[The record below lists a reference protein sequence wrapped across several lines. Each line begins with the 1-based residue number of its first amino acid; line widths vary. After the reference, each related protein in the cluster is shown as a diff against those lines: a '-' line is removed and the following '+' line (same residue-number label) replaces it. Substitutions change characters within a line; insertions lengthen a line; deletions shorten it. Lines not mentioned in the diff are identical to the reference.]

1 MRDEE
6 RNRHFVTASPRHST
20 PDTRHLLRM
29 DTIFISDLRLD
40 ILIGVYDWER
50 RVPQTV
56 QLDLEIGIPDASR
69 PRSDRIR
76 ETIDY
81 AKVIARIKESLQ
93 ENRFLLVERL
103 AEHLA
108 GLVMTEFRA
117 PWVKVSVSK
126 LAVEKDVK
134 RVGITI
140 ERGSKS

>member
-1 MRDEE
+1 MSWFAAWQAPYAFE
-6 RNRHFVTASPRHST
+6 A
-20 PDTRHLLRM
+20 PDLCGLIPM
-29 DTIFISDLRLD
+29 DVIFITDLRVDL
-40 ILIGVYDWER
+40 LIGVYDWER
-50 RVPQTV
+50 KVPQTV
-56 QLDLEIGIPDASR
+56 QLDLEIGIPDGGR

-81 AKVIARIKESLQ
+81 ARVIRRIQESLR

-108 GLVMTEFRA
+108 GLVMSEFQT

-140 ERGSKS
+140 ERGKRPA

>member
-1 MRDEE
+1 
-6 RNRHFVTASPRHST
+6 
-20 PDTRHLLRM
+20 M
-29 DTIFISDLRLD
+29 DFIFISDLRLD

-50 RVPQTV
+50 KVPQTV
-56 QLDLEIGIPDASR
+56 QLDLEIGIPDAGR

-81 AKVIARIKESLQ
+81 AKVIERIKASLQ
-93 ENRFLLVERL
+93 QDRFLLVERL

-108 GLVMTEFRA
+108 QIVMTEFKA

-140 ERGSKS
+140 ERGTKG

>member
-1 MRDEE
+1 
-6 RNRHFVTASPRHST
+6 
-20 PDTRHLLRM
+20 M
-29 DTIFISDLRLD
+29 DVIFISDLRLD
-40 ILIGVYDWER
+40 ILIGVYDWEHK
-50 RVPQTV
+50 VPQTV
-56 QLDLEIGIPDASR
+56 QLDLEIGIPDAGQ

-81 AKVIARIKESLQ
+81 ARVIERIKASLKQ
-93 ENRFLLVERL
+93 DRFLLVERL

-108 GLVMTEFRA
+108 QLVMTEFKA

-140 ERGSKS
+140 ERGKRT

>member
-1 MRDEE
+1 
-6 RNRHFVTASPRHST
+6 
-20 PDTRHLLRM
+20 M
-29 DTIFISDLRLD
+29 DVIFISDLRLD

-50 RVPQTV
+50 KVPQTV
-56 QLDLEIGIPDASR
+56 QLDLEIGIPDGGR

-81 AKVIARIKESLQ
+81 AKVIERIKASLQ
-93 ENRFLLVERL
+93 QERFLLVERL

-108 GLVMTEFRA
+108 QLVMSEFKA

-140 ERGSKS
+140 ERGRKG

>member
-1 MRDEE
+1 
-6 RNRHFVTASPRHST
+6 
-20 PDTRHLLRM
+20 M

-50 RVPQTV
+50 KVPQTV
-56 QLDLEIGIPDASR
+56 QLDLEIGIPDAGQ

-81 AKVIARIKESLQ
+81 ARVIERIKASLTQ
-93 ENRFLLVERL
+93 DRFLLVERL

-108 GLVMTEFRA
+108 QLVMTEFKA

-140 ERGSKS
+140 ERGKRT

>member
-1 MRDEE
+1 
-6 RNRHFVTASPRHST
+6 
-20 PDTRHLLRM
+20 M
-29 DTIFISDLRLD
+29 DVIFISDLRLD

-50 RVPQTV
+50 KVPQTV
-56 QLDLEIGIPDASR
+56 QLDLEIGIPDAGQ

-81 AKVIARIKESLQ
+81 ARVIERIKASLTQ
-93 ENRFLLVERL
+93 DRFLLVERL

-108 GLVMTEFRA
+108 QLVMTEFKV

-140 ERGSKS
+140 ERGSKA

>member
-1 MRDEE
+1 
-6 RNRHFVTASPRHST
+6 
-20 PDTRHLLRM
+20 M

-50 RVPQTV
+50 KVPQTV
-56 QLDLEIGIPDASR
+56 QLDLEIGIPDASH

-81 AKVIARIKESLQ
+81 AKVIERIKASLTHD
-93 ENRFLLVERL
+93 RFLLVERL

-108 GLVMTEFRA
+108 QLVMTEFKA

-140 ERGSKS
+140 ERGKRT

>member
-1 MRDEE
+1 
-6 RNRHFVTASPRHST
+6 
-20 PDTRHLLRM
+20 M

-50 RVPQTV
+50 KVPQTV
-56 QLDLEIGIPDASR
+56 QLDLEIGIPDGGR

-81 AKVIARIKESLQ
+81 AKVIERIQASLKQ
-93 ENRFLLVERL
+93 DRFLLVERL

-108 GLVMTEFRA
+108 QLVMTEFNA
-117 PWVKVSVSK
+117 PWVKISVSK

-134 RVGITI
+134 RVGVTI
-140 ERGSKS
+140 ERGKKQ

>member
-1 MRDEE
+1 
-6 RNRHFVTASPRHST
+6 
-20 PDTRHLLRM
+20 M

-40 ILIGVYDWER
+40 ILIGVYDWKR
-50 RVPQTV
+50 KVPQTV

-81 AKVIARIKESLQ
+81 AKVIERIQASLKQ
-93 ENRFLLVERL
+93 DRFLLVERL

-108 GLVMTEFRA
+108 QLVMTEFKA

-140 ERGSKS
+140 ERGKKACRASFLLMASTQG

>member
-1 MRDEE
+1 
-6 RNRHFVTASPRHST
+6 
-20 PDTRHLLRM
+20 M

-50 RVPQTV
+50 KVPQTV
-56 QLDLEIGIPDASR
+56 QLDLEIGIPDGGQ

-81 AKVIARIKESLQ
+81 AKVIQRIQASLKQ
-93 ENRFLLVERL
+93 ERFLLVERL

-108 GLVMTEFRA
+108 ELVMTEFKA
-117 PWVKVSVSK
+117 PWVRISVSK

-140 ERGSKS
+140 ERGRKA

>member
-1 MRDEE
+1 
-6 RNRHFVTASPRHST
+6 
-20 PDTRHLLRM
+20 M

-50 RVPQTV
+50 KVPQTV
-56 QLDLEIGIPDASR
+56 QLDLEIGIPDGGR

-81 AKVIARIKESLQ
+81 AKVIQRIQASLQ
-93 ENRFLLVERL
+93 QERFLLVERL

-108 GLVMTEFRA
+108 DLVMTEFKA
-117 PWVKVSVSK
+117 PWVRVNVSK

-140 ERGSKS
+140 ERGTKT

>member
-1 MRDEE
+1 MG
-6 RNRHFVTASPRHST
+6 PRFST
-20 PDTRHLLRM
+20 FAPDSFM
-29 DTIFISDLRLD
+29 DVIFISDLRLD
-40 ILIGVYDWER
+40 LLIGVYDWER
-50 RVPQTV
+50 KVPQTV

-81 AKVIARIKESLQ
+81 AKVIERIQASLKQ
-93 ENRFLLVERL
+93 DRFLLVERL

-108 GLVMTEFRA
+108 QLVMTEFKA

-140 ERGSKS
+140 ERGKRP

>member
-1 MRDEE
+1 
-6 RNRHFVTASPRHST
+6 
-20 PDTRHLLRM
+20 M
-29 DTIFISDLRLD
+29 DVIFISDLRLD

-50 RVPQTV
+50 KVPQTV
-56 QLDLEIGIPDASR
+56 QLDLEIGIPDAGQ

-81 AKVIARIKESLQ
+81 ARVIERIKASLKQ
-93 ENRFLLVERL
+93 DRFLLVERL

-108 GLVMTEFRA
+108 QLVMTEFKV

-140 ERGSKS
+140 ERGKKA

>member
-1 MRDEE
+1 
-6 RNRHFVTASPRHST
+6 
-20 PDTRHLLRM
+20 M
-29 DTIFISDLRLD
+29 DVIFISDLRLD

-50 RVPQTV
+50 KVPQTV
-56 QLDLEIGIPDASR
+56 QLDLEIGIPDAGQ

-81 AKVIARIKESLQ
+81 ARVIESIKASLTQ
-93 ENRFLLVERL
+93 DRFLLVERL

-108 GLVMTEFRA
+108 QLVMTEFKV

-140 ERGSKS
+140 ERGSRQ